1 MTRKTRMMTMT
12 MMIMMM
18 LIVRVNNGGESGR
31 MACAEALK
39 VLVLAETLEF
49 IMPLGYMSCFIVA
62 YFGPNANV
70 LGNVK
75 NGYWQYVET
84 TGI

>member
-1 MTRKTRMMTMT
+1 MMMTM
-12 MMIMMM
+12 MMWMKMKVMM
-18 LIVRVNNGGESGR
+18 LIVRAKKGGDSGR

>member
-1 MTRKTRMMTMT
+1 MV
-12 MMIMMM
+12 M
-18 LIVRVNNGGESGR
+18 LMVRANKGGDSGR
-31 MACAEALK
+31 MACAKALK

-49 IMPLGYMSCFIVA
+49 IMPLAYMSCFIVA
-62 YFGPNANV
+62 YYGPNANV

-75 NGYWQYVET
+75 NGYWHYQAT